1 MKTLSQIIDKFNKE
15 GLFKYNRLVPKV
27 GDVYYVSFQYPY
39 KQKNL
44 SFYSQ
49 SFLGVCISF
58 RKKNKPLSLFFLRN
72 VLGRDPLEVGFFLN
86 SPMIRYLKL
95 ISKASK
101 NKYIKNK
108 LYYLRTKKNYYSRF
122 SLPTKKPS

>member
-1 MKTLSQIIDKFNKE
+1 MVLSSIVNKFNKE
-15 GLFKYNRLVPKV
+15 GLLKYNFLIPKV

-39 KQKNL
+39 KQRNL

-49 SFLGVCISF
+49 SFLGVCTSF

-86 SPMIRYLKL
+86 SPLIRHFKL

-108 LYYLRTKKNYYSRF
+108 LYYLRLKKNYYSRF
-122 SLPTKKPS
+122 GLPKKKI